1 MAASLVMSD
10 LGRRNR
16 ALESAQETFSS
27 GEVIVEAPEPLAL
40 DQDLRHRMRHA
51 KRAGCEGQPKVLE
64 RGINAIADGASHE
77 TLLVFGVRGYDVQVL
92 SGHLDAIDIW
102 HLLQRIRAKGEHL
115 CVLKLRQP
123 RAGPFG

>member
-1 MAASLVMSD
+1 VKLSSKRRSPWRSIKTCVTECGTQSALAA
-10 LGRRNR
+10 
-16 ALESAQETFSS
+16 
-27 GEVIVEAPEPLAL
+27 
-40 DQDLRHRMRHA
+40 
-51 KRAGCEGQPKVLE
+51 KV
-64 RGINAIADGASHE
+64 NQKSWNGASTRSLMERRHE

-115 CVLKLRQP
+115 CVLKLRQL